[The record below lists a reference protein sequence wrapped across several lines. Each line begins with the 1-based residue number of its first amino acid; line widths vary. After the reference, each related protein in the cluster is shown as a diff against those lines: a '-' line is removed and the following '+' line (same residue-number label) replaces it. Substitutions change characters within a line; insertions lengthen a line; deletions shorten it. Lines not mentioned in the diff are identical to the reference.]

1 MGFVSSQSHLILGL
15 ASAHLGTAVG
25 TLDPETPVRRWKQ
38 MDRSKPWS
46 DSQTKNRETDRKEM
60 VNRIYSLGSDTVS
73 SLQSSA
79 A

>member
-1 MGFVSSQSHLILGL
+1 MNHSLWTVD
-15 ASAHLGTAVG
+15 G

-60 VNRIYSLGSDTVS
+60 VNRIYSLGSDTVVPLS
-73 SLQSSA
+73 SPPPRSA
-79 A
+79 TACR